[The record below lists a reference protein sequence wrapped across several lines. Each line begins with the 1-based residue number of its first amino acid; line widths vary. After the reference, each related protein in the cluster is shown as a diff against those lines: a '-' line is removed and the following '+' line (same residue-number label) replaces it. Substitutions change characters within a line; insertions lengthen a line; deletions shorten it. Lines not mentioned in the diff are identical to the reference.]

1 MTDHDATGA
10 DPFADLRMSGWMREL
25 RRRTGWT
32 QAELGRRV
40 GLSHLQIS
48 WIENERRCPGKPVR
62 ILLQQASDLLGMPPP
77 PPCSIAELRAR
88 AAARAEVTAHD
99 ATGAGGE

>member
-1 MTDHDATGA
+1 MPDDTPSVA
-10 DPFADLRMSGWMREL
+10 DTFADLRISGWMREL

-48 WIENERRCPGKPVR
+48 WIENDRRCPSKPVR

-88 AAARAEVTAHD
+88 AAARAEVTGHD
-99 ATGAGGE
+99 APAS

>member
-1 MTDHDATGA
+1 MTDHEATA
-10 DPFADLRMSGWMREL
+10 DTFADLRISGWMREL

-40 GLSHLQIS
+40 GLSTTTIK
-48 WIENERRCPGKPVR
+48 WIENERMCPSKPVR
-62 ILLQQASDLLGMPPP
+62 ILLQQASDLLGMAPP

-88 AAARAEVTAHD
+88 AAARAEVTDHEAI
-99 ATGAGGE
+99 